1 MERLRKKCDEASHI
15 DSKLR
20 GLKEKNIIELEAEV
34 KRTVSL
40 IERSGKHLHEL
51 IRIMYFMTAPG
62 HRPTGKLSSP
72 GWPLNIL
79 SSIVLPN
86 LTREKKKNIT

>member
-1 MERLRKKCDEASHI
+1 MTSGIHMAASSTHSDVRRWLESILGKNCIPDFQLTKGGLNNLERLRKKCDEASHI

-51 IRIMYFMTAPG
+51 
-62 HRPTGKLSSP
+62 
-72 GWPLNIL
+72 
-79 SSIVLPN
+79 
-86 LTREKKKNIT
+86 

>member
-15 DSKLR
+15 DLKLR

-51 IRIMYFMTAPG
+51 
-62 HRPTGKLSSP
+62 
-72 GWPLNIL
+72 
-79 SSIVLPN
+79 
-86 LTREKKKNIT
+86 

>member
-40 IERSGKHLHEL
+40 IERSGKHTNYD
-51 IRIMYFMTAPG
+51 YFMTAQGPG
-62 HRPTGKLSSP
+62 PPPNGK
-72 GWPLNIL
+72 
-79 SSIVLPN
+79 VV
-86 LTREKKKNIT
+86 

>member
-34 KRTVSL
+34 KRTVCL
-40 IERSGKHLHEL
+40 IERSGEHLHEL
-51 IRIMYFMTAPG
+51 
-62 HRPTGKLSSP
+62 
-72 GWPLNIL
+72 
-79 SSIVLPN
+79 
-86 LTREKKKNIT
+86 